1 MTGSTPSR
9 LVASPARAAQDR
21 LRSLG
26 LPLLLEPSVRA
37 RALLDRTAALLV
49 GLAVAC
55 VGYALLARASAR
67 FTAAELAD
75 EVAVGVDDPRLP
87 ALAVGF
93 AVLLAAPL
101 VVWLAVL
108 VVRRLPRRARPAV
121 SVVGMA
127 GIVLAPT
134 VLVTDP
140 SPPWP
145 VRVLIPIAV
154 LAATYAG
161 LGTMLAW
168 AGRRAVRELGRLGP
182 MVSRVL
188 PVLMLAV
195 LFVFFNAEMWQIAD
209 RLSMAR
215 TWAAVGVLA
224 ALCVVLVAVNARDEV
239 RTVVREHER
248 EGDEPVPPLR
258 RAERLNVLAVS
269 ILVTLMQVVIFS
281 ALVFCF
287 LVAFGMLAIPDGTVQ
302 QWVGRPPARFD
313 GWPGR
318 LPASRTLVQ
327 VSLFLAA
334 FSALNFAAGSS
345 ADRAYRRAFVD
356 PALEDVREGLRVR
369 RAYRRRGSAR
379 GA

>member
-55 VGYALLARASAR
+55 VGYALSVQATSR

-75 EVAVGVDDPRLP
+75 EAAIDVDDPRLP
-87 ALAVGF
+87 GLAVSLV
-93 AVLLAAPL
+93 VLLAAPL

-121 SVVGMA
+121 SVVGIA

-209 RLSMAR
+209 RLSMPR
-215 TWAAVGVLA
+215 TWAAVAVLA

-248 EGDEPVPPLR
+248 AVDGPVPLGR
-258 RAERLNVLAVS
+258 TERLNVLAVS

-281 ALVFCF
+281 VLVFCF
-287 LVAFGMLAIPDGTVQ
+287 LVAFGSLAIPDATVQ
-302 QWVGRPPARFD
+302 QWVGRPPAGFD
-313 GWPGR
+313 GWLGR
-318 LPASRTLVQ
+318 LPVSRTLVQ

-356 PALEDVREGLRVR
+356 PALEDVREGLQVR
-369 RAYRRRGSAR
+369 QAYRRRGSGT